1 MAGDLDRKNE
11 LAITELRGD
20 IRLLGQKLD
29 TLKDNDIAHLQKSID
44 GVQKVMW
51 TVGVLV
57 LGHLGVA
64 IKPLFGVRM
73 KGFKCHGSLW
83 I

>member
-1 MAGDLDRKNE
+1 MTNDLDRKNE

-29 TLKDNDIAHLQKSID
+29 TIKDNDIAHLQKSID

-64 IKPLFGVRM
+64 IKTA
-73 KGFKCHGSLW
+73 LW
-83 I
+83 G

>member
-1 MAGDLDRKNE
+1 MADDLDRKNE
-11 LAITELRGD
+11 LAIIELRGD

-29 TLKDNDIAHLQKSID
+29 TIKDNDIIHLQKSID

-64 IKPLFGVRM
+64 IKTA
-73 KGFKCHGSLW
+73 LW
-83 I
+83 G

>member
-1 MAGDLDRKNE
+1 MADDLDRKNE

-29 TLKDNDIAHLQKSID
+29 TIKDNDIAHLQKSID

-57 LGHLGVA
+57 LGHLGIA
-64 IKPLFGVRM
+64 IKAA
-73 KGFKCHGSLW
+73 LW
-83 I
+83 G

>member
-1 MAGDLDRKNE
+1 MTNDLDRKNE
-11 LAITELRGD
+11 LAIIELRGE

-29 TLKDNDIAHLQKSID
+29 TIKDNDIAHLQKSID

-57 LGHLGVA
+57 LSHLGVA
-64 IKPLFGVRM
+64 IKTA
-73 KGFKCHGSLW
+73 LW
-83 I
+83 G

>member
-1 MAGDLDRKNE
+1 MTNDLDRKNE
-11 LAITELRGD
+11 LAIIELHGE

-29 TLKDNDIAHLQKSID
+29 TIKDNDIAHLQKSID

-57 LGHLGVA
+57 LSHLGVA
-64 IKPLFGVRM
+64 IKTA
-73 KGFKCHGSLW
+73 LW
-83 I
+83 G

>member
-1 MAGDLDRKNE
+1 MADDLDRKNE
-11 LAITELRGD
+11 LAIAELRGD

-29 TLKDNDIAHLQKSID
+29 TIKDNDIAHLQKSID

-57 LGHLGVA
+57 LGHLGIA
-64 IKPLFGVRM
+64 IKAA
-73 KGFKCHGSLW
+73 LW
-83 I
+83 G

>member
-1 MAGDLDRKNE
+1 MADDLDRKNE
-11 LAITELRGD
+11 LAIAELRGD

-29 TLKDNDIAHLQKSID
+29 TIKDNDIAHLQKSID
-44 GVQKVMW
+44 GVQKVIW

-64 IKPLFGVRM
+64 IKTA
-73 KGFKCHGSLW
+73 LW
-83 I
+83 G

>member
-1 MAGDLDRKNE
+1 MADDLGRKNE

-29 TLKDNDIAHLQKSID
+29 TIKDNDIAHLQKSID

-57 LGHLGVA
+57 LGHLGIA
-64 IKPLFGVRM
+64 IKAA
-73 KGFKCHGSLW
+73 LW
-83 I
+83 G

>member
-1 MAGDLDRKNE
+1 MADDLDRKNE
-11 LAITELRGD
+11 LAIAELRGD

-29 TLKDNDIAHLQKSID
+29 TIKDNDIAHLQKSID

-64 IKPLFGVRM
+64 IKTA
-73 KGFKCHGSLW
+73 LW
-83 I
+83 G

>member
-1 MAGDLDRKNE
+1 MADDLDRKNE
-11 LAITELRGD
+11 LAIIELRGE

-29 TLKDNDIAHLQKSID
+29 TIKDNDIAHLQKSID

-57 LGHLGVA
+57 LGHLGIA
-64 IKPLFGVRM
+64 IKAA
-73 KGFKCHGSLW
+73 LW
-83 I
+83 G

>member
-1 MAGDLDRKNE
+1 MTNDLDRKNE
-11 LAITELRGD
+11 LAIIELRGD

-29 TLKDNDIAHLQKSID
+29 TIKDNDIAHLQKSID

-57 LGHLGVA
+57 LGHLGIA
-64 IKPLFGVRM
+64 IKAA
-73 KGFKCHGSLW
+73 LW
-83 I
+83 G

>member
-1 MAGDLDRKNE
+1 MTNDLDRKNE
-11 LAITELRGD
+11 LAIIELHGE

-29 TLKDNDIAHLQKSID
+29 TIKDNDIAHLQKSID

-64 IKPLFGVRM
+64 IKTA
-73 KGFKCHGSLW
+73 LW
-83 I
+83 G

>member
-1 MAGDLDRKNE
+1 MTNDLDRKNE
-11 LAITELRGD
+11 LAIIELHGE

-29 TLKDNDIAHLQKSID
+29 TIKDNDIAHLQKSID

-64 IKPLFGVRM
+64 IKAA
-73 KGFKCHGSLW
+73 LW
-83 I
+83 G

>member
-1 MAGDLDRKNE
+1 MTNDLDRKNE

-29 TLKDNDIAHLQKSID
+29 TIKDNDIAHLQKSID

-57 LGHLGVA
+57 LGHLGIA
-64 IKPLFGVRM
+64 IKAA
-73 KGFKCHGSLW
+73 LW
-83 I
+83 G

>member
-29 TLKDNDIAHLQKSID
+29 TIKDNDIAHLQKSID

-64 IKPLFGVRM
+64 IKAA
-73 KGFKCHGSLW
+73 LW
-83 I
+83 G